1 MTWRFFL
8 STKTER
14 ENEPRNNKEMTA
26 ITVYFEMSQIGSFI
40 QKIPSRSFCTKR
52 GRKNG
57 WERLV
62 KKQERVQWKLGR
74 RKKYP
79 NARRIRSSWNIRT
92 QISTCRVVTKRGRK
106 EYTEFQA
113 FFPVVQTGF
122 PNPSPTRECCSSLT
136 LGPERGTHSLA
147 RGGGTQFRDRY
158 SGYSMYTII
167 ALRL

>member
-8 STKTER
+8 STNTER

-26 ITVYFEMSQIGSFI
+26 IILWDESDWFFHKKKFLRVHFVQ
-40 QKIPSRSFCTKR
+40 KR

-106 EYTEFQA
+106 EYTECQA

-122 PNPSPTRECCSSLT
+122 PNPSPTRECFSSPT

-147 RGGGTQFRDRY
+147 RGGGDPIQTQ
-158 SGYSMYTII
+158 G
-167 ALRL
+167 